1 MLLSKFGIKEEFET
15 TTNDFKR
22 YLNDGAKS
30 LEWLKTVCA
39 MANTKGGT
47 IYVGVDND
55 NYEPKG
61 LDKSTIDSQV
71 QLFWRSVKEHIHPE
85 PNVDIR
91 YLPFNKERYIIEFNV
106 KLSSLRPCILS
117 YNGNGSIF
125 VRDEGKTRLASTEE
139 IQRMAFASAYV
150 EYDSVYSNRSF
161 VPNDFQTLYRVYE
174 TLRGEQLTEKELF
187 SVGFFDANK
196 TLRQESLLFADDYKG
211 EETAL
216 SMTRY
221 PGLTKGDDLLFPEP
235 LFAGN
240 ILDGIALVQSYVKKH
255 AVPVYIKTSDGG
267 RSSSSYPERAVT
279 EAIVNAY
286 AHKNYLIPHSQIE
299 VNVFL
304 DRLEIISPGSV
315 VGRAGFSKKMDLAS
329 LIPIRRNPFI
339 CEVLSMLNLMERR
352 GSGFDKI
359 EKQYASFASSFKP
372 FASSDEVSFTLTLP
386 DLSYVYGVADAD
398 NTNLDIVFPE
408 VVDERSNSKAILSY
422 CYFKERS
429 MSDIASFLGVAISS
443 YLRNEVLGGLT
454 ERGLLIAEKKGKK
467 DIYRS
472 NPAMVKIRGT
482 GNWKF

>member
-1 MLLSKFGIKEEFET
+1 MLLSKLGIKEEFET

-22 YLNDGAKS
+22 YLNDGAKAQ
-30 LEWLKTVCA
+30 EWLKTVCA

-47 IYVGVDND
+47 IYVGIEDD

-61 LDKSTIDSQV
+61 LDKNTIDSQV

-85 PNVDIR
+85 PHVDIR
-91 YLPFNKERYIIEFNV
+91 YLPIGEEKYVIEFSIE
-106 KLSSLRPCILS
+106 LSSLRPCILS

-150 EYDSVYSNRSF
+150 EYDSVYSNRLF
-161 VPNDFQTLYRVYE
+161 NPNDFKTLYNTYE
-174 TLRGEQLTEKELF
+174 TRWGKQLTEKELF

-196 TLRQESLLFADDYKG
+196 TLRQASLLFADDYKG
-211 EETAL
+211 EETTL
-216 SMTRY
+216 SMTRF
-221 PGLTKGDDLLFPEP
+221 PGLTKGSDLLFPEP
-235 LFAGN
+235 LFTGN

-255 AVPVYIKTSDGG
+255 AVTVYIKTIDGG
-267 RSSSSYPERAVT
+267 RSCSSYPERALT

-299 VNVFL
+299 VNIFL

-315 VGRAGFSKKMDLAS
+315 VGRAGFNKKKDLAS
-329 LIPIRRNPFI
+329 LIPIRRNPFV
-339 CEVLSMLNLMERR
+339 CEVLAMLNLMERR

-359 EKQYASFASSFKP
+359 EEQYVSFPSSLKP
-372 FASSDEVSFTLTLP
+372 FASSDETSFTLTLP

-398 NTNLDIVFPE
+398 NPNLDIVFPE
-408 VVDERSNSKAILSY
+408 VIDEKSNSKAILSY

-429 MSDIASFLGVAISS
+429 LADIASFLGVGVSS
-443 YLRNEVLGGLT
+443 YLRSEVLGGLI
-454 ERGLLIAEKKGKK
+454 ERGLLIMEKRGKK
-467 DIYRS
+467 DAYRS
-472 NPAMVKIRGT
+472 NRAMVKIRGA
-482 GNWKF
+482 GN